1 MRVFGG
7 CEVCVLF
14 PGVVWLRAKC
24 TERGKAQRETHGST
38 VNVRVQQAD
47 LSFVSYYTL
56 MEGLYPEFR
65 GDISA

>member
-1 MRVFGG
+1 M
-7 CEVCVLF
+7 EDQ
-14 PGVVWLRAKC
+14 
-24 TERGKAQRETHGST
+24 KAQRETHGST